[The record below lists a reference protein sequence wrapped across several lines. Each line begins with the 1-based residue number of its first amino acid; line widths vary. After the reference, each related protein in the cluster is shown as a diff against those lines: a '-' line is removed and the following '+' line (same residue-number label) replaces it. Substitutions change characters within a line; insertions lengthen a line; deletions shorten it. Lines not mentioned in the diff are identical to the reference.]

1 MRHAIFIVN
10 LLQDVNIV
18 RPLAYL
24 AAHELGQT
32 VAFLVSDK
40 FLDRD
45 TTSSWERELRI
56 IAAATNAEIY
66 VYDSEFRAYDFLQ
79 GKGGVLVAGSES
91 SLSAHAAVHNVFRI
105 APSSFLKIT
114 LQHGLECVG
123 FLQNREHNLAHGRNV
138 TFGADVVA
146 GWCDPSILRSLAP
159 SQQAKLCVTGPSA
172 LVPTPGAPRP
182 SGQDEAVG
190 GIICEN
196 LHSVRLNIS
205 GNFKASFMD
214 TFFAFCERLGA
225 VGDRATLRPHPG
237 GQYVLKNNV
246 PLPDNVVLNNRP
258 MYDVDLSRY
267 AYGISAPSSVLVD
280 MVLAGIPT
288 AVWQDDDEVMD
299 IGNYAGL
306 AVISTLEDW
315 LAFERDARL
324 RPGMLL
330 DQQARFLE
338 RLKMPTDPVVVRD
351 RFARLLSGGAQR
363 LGTVARAPA
372 KPQRVLFVANGFI
385 PTLQLSFLKPLAA
398 MGEGEVVWSPL
409 YEEALRE
416 NLGQEDFNGPV
427 GEAAALAHF
436 REFDPDLVVFCR
448 YSGPHSRALCDFAR
462 ERGVPTIYHVDDDL
476 LNIPREIG
484 QRKFRAHNRPERL
497 ASVHALLSSVDLLY
511 CSTPPLLRQFRK
523 LGFQTSAAAGKIYCS
538 GEVLSPAVER
548 PVTKIGYMGFD
559 HAHDLEMV
567 LPAVEEVLDRNPSV
581 TFELFGSIP
590 KPASLDR
597 FGDRV
602 TVIPPVR
609 VYSEFMQRFAELE
622 WDIGICPLAP
632 TAFNVLKANTKW
644 VEYTS
649 VGAAVIASRDM
660 IYDDCCSDGCGDL
673 ATTHEEWVA
682 AMEAL
687 CADAAL
693 RHRRVTAA
701 QARLTKEYALDRL
714 VDQVR
719 DAFRLA
725 GEYAR
730 DPGLR
735 PAPPPRLKTPK
746 PKSADLV

>member
-1 MRHAIFIVN
+1 MVA
-10 LLQDVNIV
+10 
-18 RPLAYL
+18 PL
-24 AAHELGQT
+24 
-32 VAFLVSDK
+32 
-40 FLDRD
+40 
-45 TTSSWERELRI
+45 
-56 IAAATNAEIY
+56 
-66 VYDSEFRAYDFLQ
+66 
-79 GKGGVLVAGSES
+79 
-91 SLSAHAAVHNVFRI
+91 
-105 APSSFLKIT
+105 
-114 LQHGLECVG
+114 C
-123 FLQNREHNLAHGRNV
+123 
-138 TFGADVVA
+138 
-146 GWCDPSILRSLAP
+146 
-159 SQQAKLCVTGPSA
+159 
-172 LVPTPGAPRP
+172 
-182 SGQDEAVG
+182 
-190 GIICEN
+190 
-196 LHSVRLNIS
+196 
-205 GNFKASFMD
+205 
-214 TFFAFCERLGA
+214 
-225 VGDRATLRPHPG
+225 
-237 GQYVLKNNV
+237 
-246 PLPDNVVLNNRP
+246 
-258 MYDVDLSRY
+258 
-267 AYGISAPSSVLVD
+267 
-280 MVLAGIPT
+280 
-288 AVWQDDDEVMD
+288 
-299 IGNYAGL
+299 
-306 AVISTLEDW
+306 
-315 LAFERDARL
+315 
-324 RPGMLL
+324 
-330 DQQARFLE
+330 
-338 RLKMPTDPVVVRD
+338 
-351 RFARLLSGGAQR
+351 
-363 LGTVARAPA
+363 
-372 KPQRVLFVANGFI
+372 
-385 PTLQLSFLKPLAA
+385 
-398 MGEGEVVWSPL
+398 
-409 YEEALRE
+409 EEALRE

-448 YSGPHSRALCDFAR
+448 CSGPHSRALCDFAR

-484 QRKFRAHNRPERL
+484 RGSSAPTTGPNGWRRCTPCCRRSTCCTARPRPCCGSS
-497 ASVHALLSSVDLLY
+497 ASWASRPRRRPGRSH
-511 CSTPPLLRQFRK
+511 
-523 LGFQTSAAAGKIYCS
+523 CS

-687 CADAAL
+687 CADRRLAASAGW
-693 RHRRVTAA
+693 TAA

-735 PAPPPRLKTPK
+735 PAPPPRLKTPGRRA
-746 PKSADLV
+746 PTLSRRDHRPAAASSPIRANASWC